1 MPAAAAV
8 PLKSESEIRSLDI
21 AFYERRIAEDSFSA
35 ADRSR
40 LAGLYLQR
48 ARETGSY
55 SDYERAAS
63 LARRSLRLREAHN
76 AETYVLLTSALLA
89 KHEFSEA
96 LTAART
102 LYQTDTADASHT
114 ALLAE
119 VELELGDYVSAAKHF
134 ASVSTNADKPSVA
147 ARLARWYEVTGRLQ
161 KAQSIL
167 RQTIARVSRSNDIP
181 REQLAWFHYRLGELY
196 LRAGQHSA
204 ADSSFQR
211 ALAALPADYRALGG
225 LARLSAAKREWH
237 AAVDYGS
244 RAIAVQLD
252 PATLG
257 TMSDAYAALGD
268 TAQARSFADAMAVA
282 ALSQPGAIHRAWGL
296 FLLDHERDVPRVLRE
311 ARADIV
317 RRQDVY
323 GYDLLAWAS
332 YKAGRLADARSAAMV
347 ALSQGTEDA
356 TLFYHAGM
364 IATAAGDSASGRS
377 LLARALRLD
386 PSFSPT
392 QATLARQLF
401 EELSE
406 RARTAGLTVASRG
419 GPGV

>member
-1 MPAAAAV
+1 MTAAPAA
-8 PLKSESEIRSLDI
+8 PLKTESEIRSLDI
-21 AFYERRIAEDSFSA
+21 EFYERRIAEDSFSA

-40 LAGLYLQR
+40 LAALYLQR

-55 SDYERAAS
+55 QDYERAAD
-63 LARRSLRLREAHN
+63 LAQRSLRLRESHN

-89 KHEFSEA
+89 KHDFPAA
-96 LTAART
+96 LRTAQR
-102 LYQTDTADASHT
+102 LYETDTTNASHT

-119 VELELGDYVSAAKHF
+119 VELEVGDYRSAAAHF
-134 ASVSTNADKPSVA
+134 GSVAADADKPSVA
-147 ARLARWYEVTGRLQ
+147 ARLARWYEVTGRLE
-161 KAQSIL
+161 KARAIL
-167 RQTIARVSRSNDIP
+167 RQSIARMGASPDIP

-196 LRAGQHSA
+196 LRTGREASA
-204 ADSSFQR
+204 DTAFHR
-211 ALAALPADYRALGG
+211 ALAALPGDYRALGG
-225 LARLSAAKREWH
+225 LTRLSAARGQW
-237 AAVDYGS
+237 AAALDFGS

-296 FLLDHERDVPRVLRE
+296 FLLDHDRDVPRVLRE
-311 ARADIV
+311 ARADIA
-317 RRQDVY
+317 RRRDVY

-332 YKAGRLADARSAAMV
+332 YKAGRLDDARTAAAA

-356 TLFYHAGM
+356 TLLYHAGM
-364 IATAAGDSASGRS
+364 IATATGDSAAGRS
-377 LLARALRLD
+377 LLQRALELN
-386 PSFSPT
+386 PAFSPT
-392 QATLARQLF
+392 QAAIARRTL
-401 EELSE
+401 E
-406 RARTAGLTVASRG
+406 RSRDRDATVGAGVVSRG